1 MDLQTRKLNLI
12 EYILKL
18 KDNKVLSLVED
29 AITKTAGS
37 PDQELKQFT
46 EEELLGRAEES
57 NADYRAGNIKTQD
70 KLENESENW

>member
-18 KDNKVLSLVED
+18 KDNKVVSLIEE
-29 AITKTAGS
+29 AITNTVAS

-46 EEELLGRAEES
+46 EEELLSRAQEA
-57 NADYRAGNIKTQD
+57 NADYKAGRVKSQD
-70 KLENESENW
+70 NLENEAESW